1 MMRFLKKFAW
11 AGVMAGTLQG
21 AFGFSMLGPFDSWQ
35 VTQLGYQTG
44 FLGFNE
50 PHPPGVIDFPLGG
63 PMNLGEEYRWNIPVL
78 YYSFDQDFLDY
89 FGSNGVYA
97 VEQAI
102 AVFNGLTNVSSY
114 SGDLSE
120 FPLESSRKNFKAETL
135 LMVELKSET
144 MSALIEELG
153 LA

>member
-1 MMRFLKKFAW
+1 MLRFLKKFAW
-11 AGVMAGTLQG
+11 AGVLAGTVLG

-50 PHPPGVIDFPLGG
+50 PHPPGVIDLPLGG

-97 VEQAI
+97 VDQAMAI
-102 AVFNGLTNVSSY
+102 LNSVTNVSSY
-114 SGDLSE
+114 SRELSE
-120 FPLESSRKNFKAETL
+120 VPLEATRINYRAH
-135 LMVELKSET
+135 
-144 MSALIEELG
+144 ALG
-153 LA
+153 LWDLKWSAV